1 MSTIPLQVQQPQIA
15 SPLQNVGQ
23 LLQMR
28 DLSSQV
34 AMRQAQT
41 QQAQAQASDM
51 QAQAQ
56 QRQRDLQDQNTVQ
69 QAMKDPAKNARIMTG
84 DYSDVA
90 GTVQPRVLQNMQTAQ
105 QAFLEQKTKTDT
117 AQNVNYRA
125 ALAQMSGTLTG
136 FSQMKKPDG
145 TLDLDRINGQL
156 QSTYDNWDKAGILQQ
171 AHVDRSQLPTT
182 ITDQNTL
189 PNALSH
195 FGGLMAAMD
204 QVISQQ
210 TAQAKQK
217 ETEAAAKKTTADAQ
231 IAATQA
237 AHMTDTGLTPEQ
249 KTTSDLAKAVAAETA
264 SRDREAARHN
274 ISTESTARF
283 EAGTQAQRAAAETSL
298 AASALGDK
306 ETNTYAKPHLANLA
320 AGQSQ
325 MEKLTE
331 AQQMLQSGNAEAQAL
346 AVPKIMTALVSGQGS
361 GIRITQPEM
370 NAIGKARG
378 ITGDVQAWMSRM
390 SSGEA
395 LTPQQTTQLQGI
407 LSDVGSRIQQKM
419 QISNNAVNQIQS
431 APDKQ
436 SKIAADQAGRSHL
449 NALEMGSRYVGE
461 PITLKNGKHVTVTE
475 VHPDGI
481 GFEAQ

>member
-28 DLSSQV
+28 DLSSQIG
-34 AMRQAQT
+34 MRQAQT

-56 QRQRDLQDQNTVQ
+56 QQNRDLQDQNTIQ
-69 QAMKDPAKNARIMTG
+69 QAMKDPATNARIMTG
-84 DYSDVA
+84 DTSDLA
-90 GTVQPRVLQNMQTAQ
+90 GKVQPKTQ
-105 QAFLEQKTKTDT
+105 QAVQQMQQDFLAKKTSTDT
-117 AQNVNYRA
+117 GQNVNYRA
-125 ALAQMSGTLTG
+125 ALAQMNGTLTG

-189 PNALSH
+189 ANAQSH

-204 QVISQQ
+204 QVIGQQ

-217 ETEAAAKKTTADAQ
+217 EAEAAAKKTTAEGQIAQ
-231 IAATQA
+231 TQQANMTPGGLLPEQQVTAQLAQATLAATQQQRA
-237 AHMTDTGLTPEQ
+237 EQ
-249 KTTSDLAKAVAAETA
+249 
-264 SRDREAARHN
+264 ARHDQA
-274 ISTESTARF
+274 TESTARF

-298 AASALGDK
+298 AQSAQGDK

-325 MEKLTE
+325 MEKITE
-331 AQQMLQSGNAEAQAL
+331 AQQMLTNGNAVAQAS
-346 AVPKIMTALVSGQGS
+346 AIPKFMTAIISGQGT
-361 GIRITQPEM
+361 GIKITQPEL
-370 NAIGKARG
+370 NGIGHARG
-378 ITGDVQAWMSRM
+378 IPGDVQATISRW
-390 SSGEA
+390 STGQS
-395 LTPQQTTQLQGI
+395 LTPEQSSQMQGV
-407 LSDVGSRIQQKM
+407 LSDVAGRIKQKI
-419 QISNNAVNQIQS
+419 QISNDTINQIQS

-461 PITLKNGKHVTVTE
+461 PITLKNGNKVTVTA
-475 VHPDGI
+475 VHSNGSFD
-481 GFEAQ
+481 AQ

>member
-1 MSTIPLQVQQPQIA
+1 MAEGQITQ
-15 SPLQNVGQ
+15 S
-23 LLQMR
+23 
-28 DLSSQV
+28 
-34 AMRQAQT
+34 
-41 QQAQAQASDM
+41 QQANM
-51 QAQAQ
+51 TPGGLLPEQ
-56 QRQRDLQDQNTVQ
+56 QV
-69 QAMKDPAKNARIMTG
+69 
-84 DYSDVA
+84 
-90 GTVQPRVLQNMQTAQ
+90 TAQ
-105 QAFLEQKTKTDT
+105 
-117 AQNVNYRA
+117 
-125 ALAQMSGTLTG
+125 LAKATL
-136 FSQMKKPDG
+136 
-145 TLDLDRINGQL
+145 
-156 QSTYDNWDKAGILQQ
+156 
-171 AHVDRSQLPTT
+171 
-182 ITDQNTL
+182 
-189 PNALSH
+189 
-195 FGGLMAAMD
+195 
-204 QVISQQ
+204 
-210 TAQAKQK
+210 
-217 ETEAAAKKTTADAQ
+217 
-231 IAATQA
+231 AATQQQRA
-237 AHMTDTGLTPEQ
+237 EQ
-249 KTTSDLAKAVAAETA
+249 ARHDLA
-264 SRDREAARHN
+264 S
-274 ISTESTARF
+274 ESTARF
-283 EAGTQAQRAAAETSL
+283 EAGTQAQRATAETSL

-475 VHPDGI
+475 VHPDRI